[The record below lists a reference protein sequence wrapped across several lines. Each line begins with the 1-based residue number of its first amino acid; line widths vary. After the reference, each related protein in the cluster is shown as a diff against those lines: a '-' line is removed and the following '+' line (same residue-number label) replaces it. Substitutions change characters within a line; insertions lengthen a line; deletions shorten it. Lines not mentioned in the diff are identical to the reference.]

1 MMAVILFPLNMP
13 LICWKIKMNAEIPGI
28 DSEDEIGMMAKA
40 VLVFQ
45 ENMIKAEQ
53 KEEQAQRGKRC
64 AKIEE

>member
-1 MMAVILFPLNMP
+1 
-13 LICWKIKMNAEIPGI
+13 MNAEIPGI